1 MFLNYEKKS
10 KMRSAEKVGM
20 MPIRHRKKIVIVAI
34 VITIFSLALIPS
46 IEANMNLTEMAP
58 QDEPTIIKLE
68 EYTEQ
73 FGGGQLGM
81 VLVRGNPEPASG
93 ELKNSGSMKDIV
105 VLDEI
110 DDLEEQLKQINDRI
124 DDPQIKI
131 NPPISVVDV
140 MKMIKIPQ
148 EIVDQIVEAVPEAA
162 KDEVQDTLNTSFWEA
177 IHNAGQLTGPVSALW
192 FVAFDKSPQD
202 SLINIFYASISTEM
216 RGFLVNDDYSKA
228 LVYID
233 MPAMDAARTETAVK
247 AINDVVE
254 DYQAGKSTS
263 KLTGFAAL
271 TVAVNNLIMYNS
283 LISLFVALIVVFFVL
298 IIIFRS
304 LRLAALTMIPV
315 SMVVAWM
322 PLTLGLTGID
332 LNLITAMIGSIIVGI
347 GIDYGIHMT
356 ERIRESGEDFPG
368 IRKSVETSGFTFFE
382 ATATIVAGLLSIF
395 LINVQ
400 SIQEFITMVIILLI
414 FSMLGAVL
422 LLPAIYAL
430 LSGEKTKDVEFKGN
444 ITEVE
449 PEYVQD

>member
-1 MFLNYEKKS
+1 
-10 KMRSAEKVGM
+10 
-20 MPIRHRKKIVIVAI
+20 
-34 VITIFSLALIPS
+34 
-46 IEANMNLTEMAP
+46 MNLTEMAP
-58 QDEPTIIKLE
+58 QDEPTIIKME

-81 VLVRGNPEPASG
+81 VLVRGVPEREG
-93 ELKNSGSMKDIV
+93 ELKGRGSMKDIE

-110 DDLEEQLKQINDRI
+110 DELEIELKQINDKI
-124 DDPQIKI
+124 DDPKIKI

-148 EIVDQIVEAVPEAA
+148 GIVDQIVEVVPEFA
-162 KDEVQDTLNTSFWEA
+162 KDEVEDTLNTSFWEA
-177 IHNAGQLTGPVSALW
+177 IHNAGQLSGPVSAAW
-192 FVAFDKSPQD
+192 FFAFDKSPQD
-202 SLINIFYASISTEM
+202 SLINIFYGSISTEM

-228 LVYID
+228 LIYVD
-233 MPAMDAARTETAVK
+233 MPAMDAARTEIAVNEVNK
-247 AINDVVE
+247 VVE
-254 DYQAGKSTS
+254 NYPAGKSTS

-283 LISLFVALIVVFFVL
+283 MLSLFVALIVVFFVLIIIFRSLRLAALTMIIMYNSMLSLFVALIVVFFVL

-315 SMVVAWM
+315 SMVVAWE

-332 LNLITAMIGSIIVGI
+332 LNLITAMIGSIIVGV
-347 GIDYGIHMT
+347 GIDFGIHMT

-395 LINVQ
+395 LINIQ
-400 SIQEFITMVIILLI
+400 SIQEFITMVIILLV
-414 FSMLGAVL
+414 FSMVGAVL

-430 LSGEKTKDVEFKGN
+430 LSSEKTKDVEFKGN

-449 PEYVQD
+449 PEYVHE